1 MASSKATTVAKYLKE
16 LPADRRKVVSAV
28 REMIREHLPAGYE
41 ETMNWGMI
49 CYEVPLSTYPVTY
62 NKQPL
67 MFAGLAAQ
75 KNHLGLYLMCVY
87 SNPKREKQLRDAFAK
102 AGKKLDMGKS
112 CIRFKTAED
121 LPLAAIGK
129 IIASTT
135 PKAFIKAYEE
145 SRKR

>member
-16 LPADRRKVVSAV
+16 LPADQRKVVAAV
-28 REMIREHLPAGYE
+28 RTMIRKHLPAGYV

-49 CYEVPLSTYPVTY
+49 CYEVPLSMYPDTY

-67 MFAGLAAQ
+67 MYAGLAAQ
-75 KNHLGLYLMCVY
+75 KNHTGLYLTCVY
-87 SNPKREKQLRDAFAK
+87 SSPKHDKQLRDAFAK
-102 AGKKLDMGKS
+102 EGKKLDMGKS
-112 CIRFKTAED
+112 CIRFQAVDD

-129 IIASTT
+129 IIASTP

-145 SRKR
+145 SRKK